1 MSSKKKVII
10 IGAGPGGLTSAMI
23 LAYRGFDVTVYEK
36 DNKVGGR
43 NQEMEFDGFK
53 FDVGPTF
60 LMMKFVLD
68 EVFEESGKN
77 IDDYLKFKRLDPMYR
92 LVFDSNTLDLSDNP
106 NKKKE
111 ALLSKFGNTDG
122 YDKFLKREKKRFDVM
137 YPCLQKSYH
146 RFATYFEKEL
156 IRAFPRLSLT
166 RNMFGELGKY
176 FKSDDEK
183 ISFTFQSKYL
193 GMSPWECP
201 AAFLIIPYIEHHFG
215 IYHVMGGLSEISKAM
230 EKVAKENGAKIELN
244 KPVKE
249 LIIEKGAVKGVV
261 LENGQKQLADETI
274 INADFAYA
282 MTKLAGK
289 HTKKYTAKKMNK
301 KKFSCSTFMLY
312 LGLDKIYKNVPHH
325 NIIFSKDYKTYVN
338 NIFRKHTLSDK
349 DLSIYVRNA
358 SINDDQ
364 LAPAGKS
371 GLYVLIPVPNHR
383 GKIDWKSITASLR
396 QEAINTISNKLN
408 IPDLKNHIEAEKI
421 ITPDDWQNKHNV
433 YIGAT
438 FNLAHTISQML
449 YMRPHNKFEEFENCY
464 LVGGGTHPGSGLPT
478 IYESGRISSNLI
490 SRKYKVQ
497 FETKNHYVK

>member
-1 MSSKKKVII
+1 
-10 IGAGPGGLTSAMI
+10 
-23 LAYRGFDVTVYEK
+23 VTVYEK
-36 DNKVGGR
+36 DDKVGGR
-43 NQEMEFDGFK
+43 NQEMEFNGYK

-68 EVFEESGKN
+68 EVFEEAGKN
-77 IDDYLKFKRLDPMYR
+77 IDDYLKFKKLDPMYR
-92 LVFDSNTLDLSDNP
+92 LVFDSRSIDLSDNP
-106 NKKKE
+106 EQKKE
-111 ALLSKFGNTDG
+111 TLRVEFGNDQG
-122 YDKFLKREKKRFDVM
+122 YEKFLKREKKRFDVM

-156 IRAFPRLSLT
+156 LRAFPRLSLN

-176 FKSDDEK
+176 FKTDDER

-201 AAFLIIPYIEHHFG
+201 AAFLIIPYIEHQFG

-230 EKVAKENGAKIELN
+230 QKVAEENGAKIELN
-244 KPVKE
+244 TPVKE
-249 LIIEKGAVKGVV
+249 LKIEKGTVKGVI
-261 LENGQKQLADETI
+261 LENGQEELADETI

-282 MTKLAGK
+282 MTQLASK
-289 HTKKYTAKKMNK
+289 HTKKYSAKKINK

-312 LGLDKIYKNVPHH
+312 LGLDKIYEKVPHH

-338 NIFRKHTLSDK
+338 NIFKDHKLLEK

-364 LAPAGKS
+364 LAPADKS
-371 GLYVLIPVPNHR
+371 GLYVLIPVPNLR
-383 GKIDWKSITASLR
+383 GKIDWEKIKPSLR
-396 QEAINTISNKLN
+396 EEAIKTISTKLN
-408 IPDLKNHIEAEKI
+408 IPDLKDHIETERI
-421 ITPDDWQNKHNV
+421 ITPEDWQNKHNV
-433 YIGAT
+433 FLGAT

-490 SRKYKVQ
+490 SKKYNIQ